1 MVVCEPGGPW
11 ASVARADLS
20 SCLGTKGVVDAC
32 VAAVGQPQQVCVWGV
47 SRFRFQHGIAALQT
61 QHASARK
68 FSPPCMPHSMRPLC
82 AHGPFVGIH
91 ILGVGTHLACVRIFG
106 RRGGES
112 SCLW

>member
-47 SRFRFQHGIAALQT
+47 SRFRFQRGTAALPTRESPQILT
-61 QHASARK
+61 SLYASLHAST
-68 FSPPCMPHSMRPLC
+68 LC
-82 AHGPFVGIH
+82 TWSICWCEAYGCWSTS
-91 ILGVGTHLACVRIFG
+91 GVCKEG
-106 RRGGES
+106 GGES
-112 SCLW
+112 T